1 MSHTGDL
8 TAKLEEV
15 WVRDSM
21 PILKLIPQDKEPV
34 YASVLFQDMRDADYS
49 ISNCNGK
56 IRTTFGYIGDVLVLC
71 TVSFRDV
78 TE

>member
-49 ISNCNGK
+49 ISNCN
-56 IRTTFGYIGDVLVLC
+56 VCSSHC
-71 TVSFRDV
+71 TPACPW
-78 TE
+78 